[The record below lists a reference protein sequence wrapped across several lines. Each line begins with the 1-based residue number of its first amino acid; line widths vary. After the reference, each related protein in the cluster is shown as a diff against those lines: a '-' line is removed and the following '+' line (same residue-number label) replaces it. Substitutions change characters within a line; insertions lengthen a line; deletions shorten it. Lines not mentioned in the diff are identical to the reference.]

1 MLQGVLVPKNFF
13 LLLAFSPATFSSPLP
28 RIYALSQL
36 GLDISQISFA
46 AKWGKYTY
54 SFVLLGVSKPLP
66 IKTITRLEAIRENSL
81 CFFILLRSVSIRSQ
95 NIWEIPFLLE
105 YIFYPVLLSLS
116 CESALLL
123 SYTHTHT
130 HRSKLFMF
138 LFSSL
143 SVYFP
148 QSTSCHQH
156 IKYFIHYWFLSS
168 P

>member
-130 HRSKLFMF
+130 QIKTLYVPLFF
-138 LFSSL
+138 TVSL
-143 SVYFP
+143 LSP
-148 QSTSCHQH
+148 KH
-156 IKYFIHYWFLSS
+156 FLSS
-168 P
+168 TY